1 MSNNDRASL
10 YRKAR
15 RHLSR
20 RDPVLK
26 KVLGSVG
33 PCTLQVSPGSFI
45 VLVRSIVS
53 QLISTPAART
63 IYCRIE
69 SAVGEVGVNP
79 ESLLALGEERLRG
92 VGLSG
97 AKARSLLDLAGRTQD
112 GRLPL
117 DHLAELTDDDAI
129 ARLVEVRGIGVWT
142 AEMYLI
148 FCLGRSDVLPVGDL
162 GLRAGVRDC
171 YGLEDLPRPREL
183 RALAEPWRPYRSIAT
198 WYLWRSRGFVPQS
211 GKQETPAPG
220 E

>member
-1 MSNNDRASL
+1 MSTIDRASL

-20 RDPVLK
+20 QDPILK
-26 KVLGSVG
+26 AVLGDVG
-33 PCTLQVSPGSFI
+33 PCTLEVFPGSFI

-63 IYCRIE
+63 IYSRIE
-69 SAVGEVGVNP
+69 ALVGEAGVDP
-79 ESLLALGEERLRG
+79 ASLLALGEERLRS

-97 AKARSLLDLAGRTQD
+97 AKARSLLDLAERTSD

-117 DHLAELTDDDAI
+117 DHLGELSDEDAI
-129 ARLVEVRGIGVWT
+129 ARLTEVRGIGVWT

-148 FCLGRSDVLPVGDL
+148 FCLGRPDVLPVGDF

-171 YGLEDLPRPREL
+171 WGLKELPKPREL
-183 RALAEPWRPYRSIAT
+183 RALAEPWKPYRSIAT
-198 WYLWRSRGFVPQS
+198 WYIWRSRGAVPQS
-211 GKQETPAPG
+211 EG
-220 E
+220 